1 MEQRMKMVRAA
12 LIVVFFMMMCIP
24 FALAEEASEPPQV
37 PVELDGKLLFTIQ
50 AGTNAFTPQLRAAQ
64 IAARIKELASDY
76 TFRPERITTSDLG
89 FATEISGD
97 ERFIM
102 AVFDADAKAE
112 EQDREALAKA
122 HAMRIRGAIEAYREE
137 RSISN
142 MVIGLGLTLLSTVI
156 LVALIY
162 LLNRSF
168 RKLRQTVRE
177 TSRVPSARFGSF
189 EFFTASRIKALILA
203 LVRLIRLGV
212 LLVFL
217 FAYFQ
222 LGLSFFPATRRIA
235 LTIYD
240 YVWAAL
246 GTIGNA
252 MVDQLP
258 GLIFIVILI
267 FITRYLLKTL
277 KFFFQ
282 QVQEGKVTIG
292 DLDAEVAEPSY
303 KIIRLL
309 IIAFALVV
317 AYPYIPG
324 SESPAFKGVSIF
336 MGVIF
341 SLGSSSAVAGMTAGL
356 SLIYMRSFREGD
368 VVKIG
373 EATGIVL
380 QRKLMVTRLKTFKNE
395 EISIPNGT
403 ILSSQVVNYSQQAR
417 GEGVILHTS
426 VTIGYDA
433 PWQTVHGLLIKAA
446 KTTSRILE
454 EPQPFVLQ
462 TALNDFYVSYELNA
476 YTDSPQFMPRIY
488 SELHQNIQERFNEG
502 GVEILSP
509 HYAQLRDGNATA
521 IPKSYLPEDYAAP
534 ALRIVDTT
542 VLEKSKKEQ
551 KEGEK
556 N

>member
-1 MEQRMKMVRAA
+1 MKMVRAA
-12 LIVVFFMMMCIP
+12 LTVVFLMMVGIP
-24 FALAEEASEPPQV
+24 LALAEEDPKPPQA

-50 AGTNAFTPQLRAAQ
+50 AGTKAFTPELRAAQ

-97 ERFIM
+97 GRFIM
-102 AVFDADAKAE
+102 ALFDADAKAE
-112 EQDREALAKA
+112 GQDREALANA
-122 HAMRIRGAIEAYREE
+122 HALRIQQAIEAYREE

-142 MVIGLGLTLLSTVI
+142 IVIGLGLTLLSTVI

-162 LLNRSF
+162 LLNRSIH
-168 RKLRQTVRE
+168 KLRQTVRE
-177 TSRVPSARFGSF
+177 TGRIPSVRFGTF
-189 EFFTASRIKALILA
+189 EFFTASRIKVLILGM
-203 LVRLIRLGV
+203 VRLIRLGV
-212 LLVFL
+212 LLLLVFT
-217 FAYFQ
+217 YFQ

-235 LTIYD
+235 LTVYD
-240 YVWAAL
+240 YVLAAL
-246 GTIGNA
+246 GMIGNA
-252 MVDQLP
+252 IVDQLP
-258 GLIFIVILI
+258 GLTFIVVLIL
-267 FITRYLLKTL
+267 ITRYVLKTL

-324 SESPAFKGVSIF
+324 SESPAFKGISIF

-341 SLGSSSAVAGMTAGL
+341 SLGSTSAIAGMTAGL

-380 QRKLMVTRLKTFKNE
+380 QRKLMVTRLKTFKNV
-395 EISIPNGT
+395 EISIPNAT

-426 VTIGYDA
+426 LTIGYVA
-433 PWQTVHGLLIKAA
+433 PWQTVHGLLIEAA
-446 KTTSRILE
+446 KATSRILK

-488 SELHQNIQERFNEG
+488 SELHQNIQDKFNEG

-509 HYAQLRDGNATA
+509 HYAQLRDGNATT
-521 IPKSYLPEDYAAP
+521 IPESYLPADYVAP
-534 ALRIVDTT
+534 ALRIMDTG
-542 VLEKSKKEQ
+542 VAERLGKAR

-556 N
+556 S